1 MRRLLAVGIVLA
13 ALVPRVHGAG
23 ASPAVDV
30 VEGLH
35 RVLAQNMAAD
45 GERDPALRAER
56 LAPVVAA
63 AFDFEAIS
71 RAALGSAHDTLDA
84 DARARFR
91 ELMQR
96 LSTLTYAQRF
106 APSESGPR
114 FVTVEERPARRARTL
129 VRTRLERDDGA
140 PVQLDYV
147 LHHTAA
153 GPRIVNVLADGVS
166 DLSLKRAEYSAV
178 IRKEGVDALFRRIAD
193 QVGTLARGVAAGS

>member
-1 MRRLLAVGIVLA
+1 MRRLLAAGAVLV
-13 ALVPRVHGAG
+13 ALAPCVHGAG
-23 ASPAVDV
+23 VSPAVDV

-35 RVLAQNMAAD
+35 RVLAQHMAAA
-45 GERDPALRAER
+45 GEREPALRAER

-71 RAALGSAHDTLDA
+71 RAALGSVYDTLDA
-84 DARARFR
+84 DARARFGA
-91 ELMQR
+91 LMQR

-106 APSESGPR
+106 APSESEPR

-178 IRKEGVDALFRRIAD
+178 IGKEGVDALFRRIAG
-193 QVGTLARGVAAGS
+193 QVSGLVRSDAPGG